1 MEKKLQQEIRNLKIE
16 NDRLRSI
23 IEALKREKVL
33 MQTR

>member
-1 MEKKLQQEIRNLKIE
+1 MEKKLQEQIKNLKIE

-23 IEALKREKVL
+23 IIALKREKIL

>member
-1 MEKKLQQEIRNLKIE
+1 MEKKLEEQIKNLKIE

-23 IEALKREKVL
+23 ITALKREKVL

>member
-1 MEKKLQQEIRNLKIE
+1 MEKKLKEQIKNLKIE

-23 IEALKREKVL
+23 IYALKREKVL

>member
-1 MEKKLQQEIRNLKIE
+1 MERKLQQEIKNLKIE

-23 IEALKREKVL
+23 IYALKREKVL